1 MSGKFSA
8 ILLLIVI
15 IVLFPE
21 RGECRFI
28 PIINVPEL
36 QEGGSYDSMMLPG
49 FTHDPAYREL
59 LREGLALQQRIELL
73 SSVAVSCRSEAGRLE
88 NKYEKYQ
95 LQKKT
100 VLLEDSIK
108 CLNLLADSIFSLVS
122 ALENSSLSKPDERPY
137 LLLHDVKNGI
147 KVYAYNLAQMP
158 GYGPAVGAAGSL
170 AEDNDTGMQATEAG
184 QFEIFPLSPYSP
196 EHPPDSLFKIP
207 EGVFYWIQL
216 AAFSRPVRN
225 DHFGGIWPVTMA
237 RVPGKELV
245 KYYAGRF
252 CRYEDARRALGQV
265 KGYGFADAFIVAYF
279 NSQVTSLTRARQY
292 EILQEG
298 EN

>member
-8 ILLLIVI
+8 ILLLFVI
-15 IVLFPE
+15 IVLFPA
-21 RGECRFI
+21 RGECQFT
-28 PIINVPEL
+28 PVVNVPEL
-36 QEGGSYDSMMLPG
+36 QEEGSYDSMMLPG

-59 LREGLALQQRIELL
+59 LREGLALQQRIESL
-73 SSVAVSCRSEAGRLE
+73 SSLAASCRSEAGGLE
-88 NKYEKYQ
+88 NKYENYQ

-108 CLNLLADSIFSLVS
+108 RLNMLADSIFSLVS
-122 ALENSSLSKPDERPY
+122 ALENSSLSESDERPY

-147 KVYAYNLAQMP
+147 KVYAYNLAKMT
-158 GYGPAVGAAGSL
+158 GYVPAEGSAGSL
-170 AEDNDTGMQATEAG
+170 AEDNETRMQVAEAG
-184 QFEIFPLSPYSP
+184 QFEIFPMSPYSS
-196 EHPPDSLFKIP
+196 EHPADSLFKIP
-207 EGVFYWIQL
+207 AGVFYRIQL
-216 AAFSRPVRN
+216 AAFSRPVSN

-237 RVPGKELV
+237 RVPGKGLV
-245 KYYAGRF
+245 KYYGGRF